1 MSDYRLGFSMEEEP
15 FASIK
20 VVGVGGGGCNAVDRM
35 IDSAVQGIDFISVN
49 TDHQA
54 LARSKAPSRIQI
66 GEKITRGLGCGADP
80 SIGEKSAEESKDEI
94 AQAIRGSDML
104 FVTAGMGGGTG
115 TGAAPIVA
123 QIARELGIL
132 TVAVVTRPFRFE
144 GPRRMQNAERGIREI
159 EKYVDSLIVVA
170 NDKLLEITDEDTS
183 IDDAFNM
190 ADQVLKFGVA
200 GISDLVAIPGLI
212 NLDLAD
218 VRRVMTNAGV
228 CHMGIGRA
236 SGENRASIAV
246 KQAISS
252 PLLDT
257 TIEGARGVILNFTGG
272 RNMKLHEI
280 DEAASIVR
288 EAVAGDADII
298 VGAVI
303 DPTLEDEIMITVIAS
318 GFDRNDQPSAFRPS
332 TSILSRGAPNLN
344 TIREPVR
351 EPIRAA
357 STIPVAGYNRPEDN
371 SQPTRQPDMP
381 QFLFGDP
388 EDAKPAAPVVPV
400 PTRTYVPLEAQD
412 QIPSFFPSAKGG
424 RPTNQ
429 PQYAPPSPYSQNGFP
444 SPQQPQHQPQQ
455 QQPLYAPPTPYPQQG
470 GGHPQQQGGAYPP
483 QQGGAYPQQGGA
495 YPPQG
500 GGHPQP
506 SVSPTRSGRPP
517 VPPPSQEPGPSG
529 KKNRILP
536 WFLTDNENMDE

>member
-1 MSDYRLGFSMEEEP
+1 MLVKYTEENYMSDYRLGFSMEEEP
-15 FASIK
+15 FAAIK

-54 LARSKAPSRIQI
+54 LARSKAQSRIQI

-94 AQAIRGSDML
+94 AQAIRGTDML

-115 TGAAPIVA
+115 TGAAPVVA

-144 GPRRMQNAERGIREI
+144 GPRRLANAERGIREI

-183 IDDAFNM
+183 IDEAFNM

-236 SGENRASIAV
+236 SGENRAATAV
-246 KQAISS
+246 KQAINS

-257 TIEGARGVILNFTGG
+257 TIDGARGVIINFTGG

-280 DEAASIVR
+280 DEAASVVR
-288 EAVAGDADII
+288 DAVSTDADII

-318 GFDRNDQPSAFRPS
+318 GFERADQPQGYRPATSVVSRNSPPIS
-332 TSILSRGAPNLN
+332 T
-344 TIREPVR
+344 RESTNSGFGRASEEPSVKQRPR
-351 EPIRAA
+351 E
-357 STIPVAGYNRPEDN
+357 V
-371 SQPTRQPDMP
+371 P

-388 EDAKPAAPVVPV
+388 EEAKPVAPAPTPV
-400 PTRTYVPLEAQD
+400 RPSYATPERQPD
-412 QIPSFFPSAKGG
+412 PSFYTPVQPSAPAYDPSAGY
-424 RPTNQ
+424 Q
-429 PQYAPPSPYSQNGFP
+429 APNY
-444 SPQQPQHQPQQ
+444 Q
-455 QQPLYAPPTPYPQQG
+455 QQPSGYPAQPGYAPQAPSYAQPPVRPQAN
-470 GGHPQQQGGAYPP
+470 PA
-483 QQGGAYPQQGGA
+483 
-495 YPPQG
+495 
-500 GGHPQP
+500 P
-506 SVSPTRSGRPP
+506 SRPTRSAP
-517 VPPPSQEPGPSG
+517 QEPQKAPE
-529 KKNRILP
+529 KKNKILP
-536 WFLTDNENMDE
+536 WFLTDNDNMDE

>member
-15 FASIK
+15 FAAIK
-20 VVGVGGGGCNAVDRM
+20 VVGVGGGGCNAIDRM
-35 IDSAVQGIDFISVN
+35 IDSAVQGIDFISIN

-54 LARSKAPSRIQI
+54 LARSKAPTRIQI

-80 SIGEKSAEESKDEI
+80 SIGEKAAEESKDEI
-94 AQAIRGSDML
+94 AQAIRGTDML

-115 TGAAPIVA
+115 TGAAPVVA

-144 GPRRMQNAERGIREI
+144 GPRRTQNAERGIREI

-236 SGENRASIAV
+236 SGENRAATAV
-246 KQAISS
+246 KQAINS

-257 TIEGARGVILNFTGG
+257 TIDGARGVIINFTGG

-280 DEAASIVR
+280 DEAASVVR
-288 EAVAGDADII
+288 DAVSGDADII

-318 GFDRNDQPSAFRPS
+318 GFDRADQPSTFRPT
-332 TSILSRGAPNLN
+332 TSILSRNSPPIS
-344 TIREPVR
+344 TVR
-351 EPIRAA
+351 EPARTTAAA
-357 STIPVAGYNRPEDN
+357 SASPYNRQED
-371 SQPTRQPDMP
+371 TAARRQPEMP

-388 EDAKPAAPVVPV
+388 EQPKAPVSSAPTRTYTPLENQDQDGFFGAGQPAAPVSSPYTQ
-400 PTRTYVPLEAQD
+400 PAGYPQQGFNSQPAFSQ
-412 QIPSFFPSAKGG
+412 PSPYA
-424 RPTNQ
+424 
-429 PQYAPPSPYSQNGFP
+429 PQQAPYAPPSGYP
-444 SPQQPQHQPQQ
+444 QPQ
-455 QQPLYAPPTPYPQQG
+455 AG
-470 GGHPQQQGGAYPP
+470 GR
-483 QQGGAYPQQGGA
+483 
-495 YPPQG
+495 
-500 GGHPQP
+500 PQP
-506 SVSPTRSGRPP
+506 NVAPSRSGRAPA
-517 VPPPSQEPGPSG
+517 PSQEPKQPE

-536 WFLTDNENMDE
+536 WFLTDNDNLDE